1 MNNQRT
7 KPIDPA
13 DEDGFVKRFLWVLVF
28 VASLLVIQDRL
39 NVDAEKFQAEQA
51 AIRAASC
58 N

>member
-1 MNNQRT
+1 MNNKHT
-7 KPIDPA
+7 KHIDTA
-13 DEDGFVKRFLWVLVF
+13 DEDGFVKRCLWALVF

-39 NVDAEKFQAEQA
+39 NADAEKFQVEQA